1 MAEVLLVFIIL
12 TVTTA
17 VLYGG
22 EYILK
27 LRNYGR
33 IAAEN

>member
-1 MAEVLLVFIIL
+1 MAEALLIFIIL
-12 TVTTA
+12 AVTAA

-27 LRNYGR
+27 LRNYGG